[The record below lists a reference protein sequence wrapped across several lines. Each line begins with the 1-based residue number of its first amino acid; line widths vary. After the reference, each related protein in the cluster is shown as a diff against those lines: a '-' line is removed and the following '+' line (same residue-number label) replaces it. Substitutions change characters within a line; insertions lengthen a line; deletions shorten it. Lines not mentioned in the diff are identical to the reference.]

1 MASRSKLS
9 PTQQRRIAHIAY
21 CETET
26 IWPIGIEMM
35 TAMCDWVD
43 TAVTSWI
50 GMERRRSLSPLNDGS
65 NLELYTKM
73 NWQPME
79 VT

>member
-9 PTQQRRIAHIAY
+9 PTQQRRIAHTAY
-21 CETET
+21 CEAET

-35 TAMCDWVD
+35 TAICGWVD

-50 GMERRRSLSPLNDGS
+50 GMEGCRKLDHVER
-65 NLELYTKM
+65 M
-73 NWQPME
+73 QQP
-79 VT
+79 